1 MTLDDSRAAWRFTPT
16 KWHTV
21 ADKEKFARH
30 YIKFVQARCPFE
42 MFHRWF
48 YERLTLLFMH
58 IAHYNRFGF
67 YETWCDTAEKRFAFV
82 RHHVT
87 FESVG
92 DAMWTWSDVE
102 RTLKG
107 WILES
112 GILREYEFEASTAR
126 RQTTLAIA
134 KAALSELADDDV
146 ARLVQERGTSANMCN
161 VENKTRAITQT
172 SMRAEQ
178 QQLISTGLERK
189 ESLCNR
195 NSI

>member
-1 MTLDDSRAAWRFTPT
+1 MYLDDSRAVWQFTPT

-30 YIKFVQARCPFE
+30 YIKFVQARSPFE
-42 MFHRWF
+42 MFHKWF
-48 YERLTLLFMH
+48 YERLTHSFMH

-82 RHHVT
+82 RHHAT
-87 FESVG
+87 FESMG
-92 DAMWTWSDVE
+92 DAMWTWCDVE

-112 GILREYEFEASTAR
+112 GILREYEFEALTAR

-134 KAALSELADDDV
+134 KAALSKLADEDV
-146 ARLVQERGTSANMCN
+146 ARLVHERGTSANMCN
-161 VENKTRAITQT
+161 VENKLRPFSQA
-172 SMRAEQ
+172 SMQGEQ
-178 QQLISTGLERK
+178 QQLF
-189 ESLCNR
+189 
-195 NSI
+195 SIG

>member
-42 MFHRWF
+42 LFHKWF
-48 YERLTLLFMH
+48 YERMTHLFMH

-82 RHHVT
+82 RHHAT
-87 FESVG
+87 FESMG
-92 DAMWTWSDVE
+92 DAMWTWCDVE

-107 WILES
+107 WIIES
-112 GILREYEFEASTAR
+112 GIQRAYEFEAVSAR

-134 KAALSELADDDV
+134 KAALSKLADDDV
-146 ARLVQERGTSANMCN
+146 ARIVQERGTSANMCN
-161 VENKTRAITQT
+161 VENKPRPFTQT
-172 SMRAEQ
+172 SMQGEQ
-178 QQLISTGLERK
+178 QQLFSMG
-189 ESLCNR
+189 
-195 NSI
+195 